1 MKIATKKR
9 ATPPAIQNHLSDLEE
24 KAAQMGI
31 HVHYDVL
38 EAAGLRLKGGICKI
52 KEEYH
57 IFIDKRKSTAEKID
71 ILQDSINNPLPEDV
85 LEAKDHP

>member
-1 MKIATKKR
+1 MKFATKKR
-9 ATPPAIQNHLSDLEE
+9 ATPPAIQNQLSDLEE

-85 LEAKDHP
+85 PETKDHP